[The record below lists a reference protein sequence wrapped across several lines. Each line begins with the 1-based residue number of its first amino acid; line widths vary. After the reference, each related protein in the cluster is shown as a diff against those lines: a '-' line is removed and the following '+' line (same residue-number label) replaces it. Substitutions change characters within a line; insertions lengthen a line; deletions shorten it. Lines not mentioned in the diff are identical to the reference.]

1 MRYGVYG
8 KSNAILHAYLAHQLS
23 HMGFDGALLDAQLGA
38 DFLVRPAYHQHL
50 QNLLFP
56 IRKGHAASRKDAS
69 RRIGHAFNEHR
80 KDTARRPYR
89 SLVHYADRLYE
100 LGRRRSFAHVA
111 LSPRSAALDDG
122 LFVPARP

>member
-8 KSNAILHAYLAHQLS
+8 KSNAILHAYLAHQLG

-69 RRIGHAFNEHR
+69 RELVTRSMNIERTRRGAHTDPWFTMRIACTN
-80 KDTARRPYR
+80 
-89 SLVHYADRLYE
+89 
-100 LGRRRSFAHVA
+100 
-111 LSPRSAALDDG
+111 SAGA
-122 LFVPARP
+122 AASST